1 MCLGIPGKIVE
12 ITDSSSNMG
21 LALVSG
27 VKRPVKLACLESKRA
42 NLNNAI
48 GKCVLIHVGFAMNYI
63 NETEAEKTLSLLK
76 EMGDLFEN
84 NHDLEI
90 DKI

>member
-1 MCLGIPGKIVE
+1 
-12 ITDSSSNMG
+12 
-21 LALVSG
+21 
-27 VKRPVKLACLESKRA
+27 
-42 NLNNAI
+42 
-48 GKCVLIHVGFAMNYI
+48 MNYI